1 MRNIFLHSNTKRKR
15 KNLFSV
21 LAEGR
26 ARSNG
31 LNWQQ
36 GLMYRAGDAVGLGM
50 PGDVVEVF
58 GNWLDKQLPGVSSAS
73 CPGQAEKQDDLL

>member
-1 MRNIFLHSNTKRKR
+1 
-15 KNLFSV
+15 
-21 LAEGR
+21 
-26 ARSNG
+26 
-31 LNWQQ
+31 
-36 GLMYRAGDAVGLGM
+36 MYRAGDAVGLGM